1 MVTPM
6 FEFKNM
12 NSTTAVKDAEVWTIS
27 GQGWNSHRPNISQV
41 PLESIP
47 GENPSWEVNFTS
59 LGSSNWLLAGVISNK
74 SPSSNSHN
82 DPTSFGWAYSNQAY
96 VRGQSNG
103 GFDGWQVND
112 SAVFTLD
119 KSAGI
124 LKMVRTRAGQTQDF
138 QIESLDPNA
147 TYYVHFN
154 IHGVGS
160 VTVKSVIPSAI
171 SSMRDAIE
179 TKDSSNLRA
188 LVSKAEAL
196 NASQLDEEK
205 QKTALAAKQFREEV
219 TKKSGEEAAKARSEN
234 EKKARAEEVKLQAA
248 LKQEEQA
255 ALKIQKQND
264 LCSQALAAINSKEN
278 PDPDA
283 AEKLIEEALKNGVS
297 KNDERVVEVRSLV
310 ARPLAKYVVEI
321 EKARC
326 LEKKWT
332 EYRIATWMKKRI
344 TKQGFFS
351 REIERTLSF
360 FDREELDE
368 LEKVIDCNVLKT
380 KGKCGCA
387 GCPHESS
394 RMIIAEVDFVDTL
407 LDELHGT
414 VEKEGADDEISRDKL
429 QALTEGKKS
438 AAAQTRAAHNNAK
451 VNVQS
456 AKKALLEAQRALEA
470 AELEEK
476 SCAQSASTAQ
486 ANVEAHTSACEKAE
500 GKLSASS
507 KHAESI
513 FEVHEKSQK
522 TLESMKKKRHQ
533 VDDLL
538 SSQDVLSSSDFSRED
553 FNDLLIE
560 LGFCCYT
567 ESLAKTKIAPGELLK
582 ESDIALRHY
591 VESSSKPKFGHVRYF
606 KLNLAHIQEG
616 KGMPPL
622 DNIDEPNV
630 NADVRLWSTK
640 AVGQHLKSQKFPKE
654 TVKACLDCQIN
665 GAVLLSMTQ
674 ADVYNEMPR
683 GMDISQKNKLVECI
697 KHLNSEN
704 DSVTIGTEELS
715 AAVRGALTGISPP
728 CEFPISFVRR
738 CTDGFRSR
746 RIIGEGGF
754 GTVYRAVDPVSGL
767 RFAVKR
773 MLQTAGSLKAGKREL
788 DVLASVKHPG
798 MIKLIGHCLNEED
811 FCLIYEFGELGSLA
825 DNLDNDDKAK
835 LLTCF
840 TRVRILTRLAET
852 LNFMH
857 RANDVPVYHR
867 DVKSDNVVL
876 CEGYESRLIDCGL
889 SKLLSEAEQQQHKEG
904 ASQFSLGGTNGGLL
918 LGTPGFLCPS
928 ISRGKKF
935 GDKAE
940 VFAFGVT
947 ILEAITGT
955 VNSKV
960 LDEDG
965 DPLGH
970 YGRYFDPDTSEED
983 FGLDSFDKRVEW
995 PEALG
1000 NGLVEVV
1007 SKCCGGLKQ
1016 RPHMKEIL
1024 VMLKALEKDHC
1035 DGDTVAEVKRHL
1047 TVMQRVFEAKS
1058 EEATKL
1064 KLESERKQAAEE
1076 RRIEIERQ
1084 LEARKQQLEERE
1096 CVICYGDYNVGEG
1109 VECKSKKHF
1118 VCDGCFKRHLLTE
1131 SQKPEYQLE
1140 LNSDEDGNFQL
1151 FCPEVLENGKRCGH
1165 GSDKKKWSHYDAH
1178 KDIAAH
1184 CSADAF
1190 SSFLFARERVKA
1202 AALTS
1207 AVKEEAKRDFEEQ
1220 MARELERLK
1229 ELSIEELKIEQKSMA
1244 VRDMLTLYCPRCSK
1258 AFLDFTGCFALKCSQ
1273 STCGCSFCAICLKDC
1288 GGDSHAHVKE
1298 CCRGLQGMTGE
1309 YHGSFELFQKVQNSR
1324 RIKAVTAYLNGL
1336 EFDVAVRVVEACRV
1350 DFE

>member
-1 MVTPM
+1 M
-6 FEFKNM
+6 
-12 NSTTAVKDAEVWTIS
+12 
-27 GQGWNSHRPNISQV
+27 QG
-41 PLESIP
+41 
-47 GENPSWEVNFTS
+47 
-59 LGSSNWLLAGVISNK
+59 
-74 SPSSNSHN
+74 
-82 DPTSFGWAYSNQAY
+82 
-96 VRGQSNG
+96 
-103 GFDGWQVND
+103 
-112 SAVFTLD
+112 
-119 KSAGI
+119 
-124 LKMVRTRAGQTQDF
+124 
-138 QIESLDPNA
+138 LDPNA
-147 TYYVHFN
+147 TYFVHFN
-154 IHGVGS
+154 VHDTGS
-160 VTVKSVIPSAI
+160 VTVQSAIPSAI

-205 QKTALAAKQFREEV
+205 QKTAFAAENFREEV
-219 TKKSGEEAAKARSEN
+219 TKKSEEEAAKIR
-234 EKKARAEEVKLQAA
+234 EKEERKAMEQDAKLQAA

-255 ALKIQKQND
+255 TLKIQMQND
-264 LCSQALAAINSKEN
+264 LCSQALAAINSQDN

-283 AEKLIEEALKNGVS
+283 AEKLIEEALENGVS
-297 KNDERVVEVRSLV
+297 ENDEGVVEVRSLV

-326 LEKKWT
+326 LEKKWA
-332 EYRIATWMKKRI
+332 EDRIATWMTKRVELNE
-344 TKQGFFS
+344 S
-351 REIERTLSF
+351 DPLSA
-360 FDREELDE
+360 FDREELDKI
-368 LEKVIDCNVLKT
+368 EKVIDCNVLKT
-380 KGKCGCA
+380 KGECGCT

-407 LDELHGT
+407 LDELHGNT
-414 VEKEGADDEISRDKL
+414 EKERADDEKSRDEL
-429 QALTEGKKS
+429 QTLTESKKS
-438 AAAQTRAAHNNAK
+438 AAAQTLAAHNNAK

-456 AKKALLEAQRALEA
+456 ARRALLEAQRALDA

-476 SCAQSASTAQ
+476 RCAQSASTAQ
-486 ANVEAHTSACEKAE
+486 ANVDSHTSACEKAE
-500 GKLSASS
+500 GKLRASGR
-507 KHAESI
+507 HAESI
-513 FEVHEKSQK
+513 FEVHERSQK
-522 TLESMKKKRHQ
+522 TLESLKQKRHQ

-567 ESLAKTKIAPGELLK
+567 EPLAQQTNLDPGELLK
-582 ESDIALRHY
+582 QSDIALRHY
-591 VESSSKPKFGHVRYF
+591 VESSSKTTFGHVRFF

-622 DNIDEPNV
+622 NNIDEPNV
-630 NADVRLWSTK
+630 NDDVRLWSTK
-640 AVGQHLKSQKFPKE
+640 AVSQHLMNQEFPEE

-683 GMDISQKNKLVECI
+683 GMVISQKNKLVECI
-697 KHLNSEN
+697 KNLNKLNSEN
-704 DSVTIGTEELS
+704 DIVTNGVAGSTEELS
-715 AAVRGALTGISPP
+715 AAVRGALTGILPP

-773 MLQTAGSLKAGKREL
+773 MQQTASSLKAGKREL

-835 LLTCF
+835 LLTCR
-840 TRVRILTRLAET
+840 TRLRILTRLAET

-889 SKLLSEAEQQQHKEG
+889 AKLLSEAEQQQHKEG
-904 ASQFSLGGTNGGLL
+904 ASQFSLGGTYGGLL

-947 ILEAITGT
+947 LLEAITGT

-983 FGLDSFDKRVEW
+983 FGLGSFDKRVEW
-995 PEALG
+995 PEALRSR
-1000 NGLVEVV
+1000 LIEVV

-1016 RPHMKEIL
+1016 RPHMKNIL
-1024 VMLKALEKDHC
+1024 MMLRALEKVHC

-1047 TVMQRVFEAKS
+1047 AVMQRVIEAKS
-1058 EEATKL
+1058 EETTKL

-1076 RRIEIERQ
+1076 RRIEMERQ
-1084 LEARKQQLEERE
+1084 CEARKQQLEERE

-1109 VECKSKKHF
+1109 VECKSEKHF
-1118 VCDGCFKRHLLTE
+1118 VCDRCFELHLLTE

-1151 FCPEVLENGKRCGH
+1151 FCPKVLENGKRCGH

-1184 CSADAF
+1184 CSAVAF

-1202 AALTS
+1202 AALTKS
-1207 AVKEEAKRDFEEQ
+1207 VKEEAKRDFEEQ

-1229 ELSIEELKIEQKSMA
+1229 ELSIEDLKIEQTSRA

-1258 AFLDFTGCFALKCSQ
+1258 AFLDFVGCFSLKCSQ
-1273 STCGCSFCAICLKDC
+1273 STCGCSFCAVCLKDC
-1288 GGDSHAHVKE
+1288 GGDAHAHVKE
-1298 CCRGLQGMTGE
+1298 CCRGLQGMTDE
-1309 YHGSFELFQKVQNSR
+1309 YYGSFELFQKVQHSR

-1336 EFDVAVRVVEACRV
+1336 EFDVAVKVVKACRV
-1350 DFE
+1350 DFEDLGLYQSFQKWWGAGGGGGGGRGSGGRKRSDSDAAKELQEAEWLL